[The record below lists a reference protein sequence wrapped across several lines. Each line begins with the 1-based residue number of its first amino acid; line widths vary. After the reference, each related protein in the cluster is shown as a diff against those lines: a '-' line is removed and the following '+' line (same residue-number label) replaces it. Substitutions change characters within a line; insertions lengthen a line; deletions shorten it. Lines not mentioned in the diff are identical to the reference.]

1 MPAVQNH
8 ASLSQILQMSTKSP
22 FLAKRVRCGV
32 AGRGALAAI
41 LPLSSKRYNFP
52 SYKLVICIG
61 TYEKRN
67 RTLQICHCHSLS
79 SRQPYSKSAK
89 TALCQQGT
97 FIASQKTYLERK
109 QHLNLLEM
117 IPFTVTAP
125 EHGILPFSG
134 GNWKFSS
141 MLTGLILS
149 PCPFSGHGKKPRW
162 PASLEILPRGQES
175 WESAQPALWRS
186 VNAV

>member
-1 MPAVQNH
+1 
-8 ASLSQILQMSTKSP
+8 MSTKSP
-22 FLAKRVRCGV
+22 FLAKWVRHG
-32 AGRGALAAI
+32 ATGRRGAGCNTA
-41 LPLSSKRYNFP
+41 PCSKQYNFP

-67 RTLQICHCHSLS
+67 RTLQIHLCYPLS
-79 SRQPYSKSAK
+79 SRQPYNKSAK
-89 TALCQQGT
+89 TALCQQWT
-97 FIASQKTYLERK
+97 FIASQKIYLESK

-125 EHGILPFSG
+125 DHGILPFSG

-141 MLTGLILS
+141 MLTGLISS

-186 VNAV
+186 ANAV

>member
-1 MPAVQNH
+1 MLLTLHHTASQESGHGKNARIKTKNWAIIAESRVPTVQNH
-8 ASLSQILQMSTKSP
+8 TSLSQILQMSTKSP
-22 FLAKRVRCGV
+22 FLAKRVRRG
-32 AGRGALAAI
+32 ATGSGALAAI
-41 LPLSSKRYNFP
+41 LTLCSKRYNFP

-134 GNWKFSS
+134 GN
-141 MLTGLILS
+141 
-149 PCPFSGHGKKPRW
+149 
-162 PASLEILPRGQES
+162 
-175 WESAQPALWRS
+175 
-186 VNAV
+186 